1 MSNAT
6 ILAYPHVW
14 HVPLFSGESA
24 KNELELCD
32 IYNLDIDFDLR
43 C

>member
-24 KNELELCD
+24 KNELEG
-32 IYNLDIDFDLR
+32 IYNLDIDLI
-43 C
+43 